1 MWQHIAIVAVGQV
14 LDHAAGGAV
23 VVRPGAT
30 GLSFAWVALALTL
43 LDFLGV
49 VLLAL
54 SIKALDS
61 LPVD

>member
-1 MWQHIAIVAVGQV
+1 
-14 LDHAAGGAV
+14 V